1 MMVSRSR
8 VPLSLVVGRSARTV
22 SDAELARGLVAG
34 ESWAIDETW
43 RRFAP
48 MVIGTA
54 ERALGSRSEAE
65 DLAQEVFCRVF
76 LRAKT
81 LRDAESLRSFV
92 YSFAVRALKTQLRY
106 RRVRAW
112 LSFQKPETLV
122 ELSSETLDVDSRDTL
137 RRVYALLDRLSPR
150 DRLVFVLRR
159 AEAMTVEEIARV
171 MNLSV
176 STVKRSMTHASNQLV
191 RWLRADPELAEL
203 LPKLERRE
211 AE

>member
-1 MMVSRSR
+1 M
-8 VPLSLVVGRSARTV
+8 
-22 SDAELARGLVAG
+22 
-34 ESWAIDETW
+34 
-43 RRFAP
+43 
-48 MVIGTA
+48 
-54 ERALGSRSEAE
+54 
-65 DLAQEVFCRVF
+65 
-76 LRAKT
+76 
-81 LRDAESLRSFV
+81 
-92 YSFAVRALKTQLRY
+92 
-106 RRVRAW
+106 
-112 LSFQKPETLV
+112 
-122 ELSSETLDVDSRDTL
+122 L

-191 RWLRADPELAEL
+191 RWMRADPELAEL